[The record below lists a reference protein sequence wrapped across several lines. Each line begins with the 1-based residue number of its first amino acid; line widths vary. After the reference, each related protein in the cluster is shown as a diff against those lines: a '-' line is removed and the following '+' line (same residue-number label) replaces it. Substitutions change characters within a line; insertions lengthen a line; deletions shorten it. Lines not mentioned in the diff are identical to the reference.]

1 MPNLRVVLGRAVRG
15 ALLSAA
21 LLLIPTFAS
30 AVSQD
35 DLVLY
40 PIDPGSVMP
49 SFDISDPFQF
59 AMLTLGVDYDYLL
72 TFTGSESGSFMNQP
86 GEILNWQAKLTFNGF
101 PPGFEGGPGD
111 LVTLTLLGFFQTG
124 EFTEQNRADVGF
136 VLSSFTEVVSGDP
149 LDALYVTDGI
159 PGQIAE
165 VFGTTFLTFQFPA
178 ILGAMYTFDYQTE
191 LQASLTDPPNFS
203 QPQTAFVPEPG
214 TLILVTLGLLG
225 VALLG
230 RRARSDRTTL
240 V

>member
-1 MPNLRVVLGRAVRG
+1 MNTSLRRAVRG

-40 PIDPGSVMP
+40 PIDPGSVTP
-49 SFDISDPFQF
+49 SFDVSDPFKF
-59 AMLTLGVDYDYLL
+59 AMLTLGVDYDYQL
-72 TFTGSESGSFMNQP
+72 TFTGSESGSFLNQP
-86 GEILNWQAKLTFNGF
+86 GEILNWQGKLTFNGF
-101 PPGFEGGPGD
+101 PDGFVGGPDD

-124 EFTEQNRADVGF
+124 VFTEQNRADVGF
-136 VLSSFTEVVSGDP
+136 VLSSFTEVGSGSP
-149 LDALYVTDGI
+149 LDAIYVTDDT
-159 PGQIAE
+159 PGQIAA
-165 VFGTTFLTFQFPA
+165 VFGTTFLAFQFPA
-178 ILGAMYTFDYQTE
+178 IPGGMYTFDYQTE
-191 LQASLTDPPNFS
+191 LQESLTDPPNFS

-214 TLILVTLGLLG
+214 TLVLVALGLVA

-230 RRARSDRTTL
+230 RRARSDRTTF